1 MISFLK
7 LITISKS
14 ISDDL
19 ICRFFNE
26 NIFDKKMDK
35 YEIISNLASEQAVEQ
50 MIHNICHSDAPEL
63 NDLAQEIYLA
73 LLEYRDD
80 RIIELYEAGQLRYFI
95 VRIISNQY
103 FSITSPFYMR
113 YRRFLRNSDNINDY
127 TNYGEDFKDLRQHAP
142 TTHSPK

>member
-1 MISFLK
+1 
-7 LITISKS
+7 
-14 ISDDL
+14 
-19 ICRFFNE
+19 
-26 NIFDKKMDK
+26 MDK

-50 MIHNICHSDAPEL
+50 MIQNICHSDAPEL

-80 RIIELYEAGQLRYFI
+80 RIIELYEAQQLRYFI

-127 TNYGEDFKDLRQHAP
+127 TNYGEDFKDLR
-142 TTHSPK
+142 